1 MQPFEVIIFSND
13 RMEDVKDHLTIIQQ
27 DPVAFSFSFNT
38 LGTDTGFFQ
47 RFKNTF
53 RDASGMKM
61 RPSFTNQKQVGQGR
75 FSLQINTA
83 YLECFGF
90 LELFQ
95 DKVCQDF

>member
-1 MQPFEVIIFSND
+1 
-13 RMEDVKDHLTIIQQ
+13 MEDVKDHLSIIQQ
-27 DPVAFSFSFNT
+27 DPVAFSFSFNP
-38 LGTDTGFFQ
+38 LRTDTSFFQ
-47 RFKNTF
+47 RFQNTL

-61 RPSFTNQKQVGQGR
+61 RSSFTNQKQVRQGR

-95 DKVCQDF
+95 DKV

>member
-1 MQPFEVIIFSND
+1 MQPFEVIIFPND

-27 DPVAFSFSFNT
+27 DPVAFFFSFNP

-47 RFKNTF
+47 RFQNTL

-61 RPSFTNQKQVGQGR
+61 RPSFTNQKQIGQGR

-95 DKVCQDF
+95 DKV